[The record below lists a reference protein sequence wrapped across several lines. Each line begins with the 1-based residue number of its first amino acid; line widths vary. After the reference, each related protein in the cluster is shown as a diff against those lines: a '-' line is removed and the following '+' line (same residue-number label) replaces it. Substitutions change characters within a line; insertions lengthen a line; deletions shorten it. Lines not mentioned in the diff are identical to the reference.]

1 MSNKKVT
8 IQIVSWNGM
17 RYLPHCL
24 HSIFE
29 QTFKDFQVL
38 VVDNNSQDESVS
50 FIRKNYPE
58 VAVLQN
64 NRNLNFA
71 KANNQGIKLLHTPYL
86 VLCNQDIILE
96 PDWLEKMMGVVE
108 SEPYKQFGSFGGKLL
123 RLKMLE
129 GEAPEL
135 EKTEIVDSCGLKVLK
150 NHRVVEL
157 GGGEPS
163 SDYVENSEVFG
174 QSGALALYRREALD
188 DILIKNQDHNNG
200 DYFDSDFGF
209 YKEDV
214 DLAWRLQLLGWPSLL
229 VADALAYHA
238 RTFAGSEKKKIM
250 EVISNRRGQSKL
262 ARFNSYRNH
271 FFVLL
276 ADDFLSN
283 LFIFSPQI
291 FWYELRKFIYLLFM
305 ETASLR
311 VLFSLLGNW
320 GKIRRKRKQIF
331 SRAQVDAK
339 YIRSWFK

>member
-29 QTFKDFQVL
+29 QTCKDFQVL
-38 VVDNNSQDESVS
+38 MVDNNSRDESVS
-50 FIRKNYPE
+50 FVRKNYPE

-86 VLCNQDIILE
+86 VLCNQDIVLE
-96 PDWLEKMMGVVE
+96 SDWLEKMLAIAE
-108 SEPYKQFGSFGGKLL
+108 SEKYRQFGSFGGKLL
-123 RLKMLE
+123 RLKMPE

-135 EKTEIVDSCGLKVLK
+135 NKTEIIDSCGLKVLK
-150 NHRVVEL
+150 SHRVVEL

-163 SDYVENSEVFG
+163 SGFVENSEVFG
-174 QSGALALYRREALD
+174 QSGALVLYRRAALD
-188 DILIKNQDHNNG
+188 DSLLQGPDHGSG
-200 DYFDSDFGF
+200 DYFDSDFSF

-214 DLAWRLQLLGWPSLL
+214 DLAWRLQLLGWPSLF
-229 VADALAYHA
+229 VASAIAYHA
-238 RTFAGSEKKKIM
+238 RTFAGSEKKKII
-250 EVISNRRGQSKL
+250 EVIKNRRSQSKL

-276 ADDFLSN
+276 TDDFLSN
-283 LFIFSPQI
+283 LLIFSPQI
-291 FWYELRKFIYLLFM
+291 FWYELRKFLYLLFM

-311 VLFSLLGNW
+311 ALFGLLAAW
-320 GKIRRKRKQIF
+320 PKISRKRKQIF
-331 SRAQVDAK
+331 SRVAVDAK